1 MALPLGNIFSK
12 VESLRR
18 AAADRDQR
26 HRDVHDVR
34 SGDIDTVIPGSMP
47 DAWPKP
53 IVANLVDTSARDM
66 AETMG
71 VMPSVNCATSTMSTQ
86 KARNFATKKTKI
98 ASWYLIESGLY
109 AGQQI
114 VASDHYLTY
123 GMAIYVVE
131 PDFKNKRPHIRVENP
146 MGTYPELDA
155 FGRLRS
161 YTKVWREEAI
171 HLVAKYPQLLRTV
184 QGNQGDTGGWG
195 EREIELVKY
204 MDNERIVLYLP
215 QFGNLVV
222 DQMDNVLGKMYVSI
236 GKRPGYDHEI
246 RGAFD
251 DAIWVQLAKSR
262 MALLGLEATEKTV
275 RAPLAVPRDVQKMTF
290 GDDAIIRTDNPDKIK
305 RVGIDVPQAAMQEA
319 QILEQELRV
328 GTRTPEA
335 RSGNMDASI
344 ITGRG
349 VQALMGGFNTVITT
363 GQQVIGEALRIAIN
377 LAFEMDQALWPGEK
391 KTIRG
396 TVQGSPF
403 EETYEP
409 SKDINGDYTVD
420 VTYGFAAGQDPARA
434 IVGLLQLRGD
444 QLISRDFF
452 QRQLPMNIDVVA
464 MQTQIDNEQFT
475 DALKQGVM
483 GYMQAIPTMALQSQ
497 GMFDPVP
504 ELQKV
509 AELMKLREKGKSVA
523 DAVLEVFKPKEQ
535 PAGAQAPQD
544 PLAAALAGAQ
554 GAGGPGGPPGPGGAA
569 GAQQGP
575 NMAGVTPQQG
585 EPQGRDL
592 MGLLAGLNSKGQATM
607 AAQTRRQS
615 PI

>member
-1 MALPLGNIFSK
+1 MTTLENIFNR
-12 VESLRR
+12 VEALRR
-18 AAADRDQR
+18 AASDRDQR

-66 AETMG
+66 AEVMG
-71 VMPSVNCATSTMSTQ
+71 VMPSVNCTTGIMTTN
-86 KARNFATKKTKI
+86 KAKQFSSKRTKI
-98 ASWYLIESGLY
+98 ANWYLNESRLQ
-109 AGQQI
+109 AGKQI
-114 VASDHYLTY
+114 TASDHYLTY
-123 GMAIYVVE
+123 GMAIYVIE
-131 PDFKNKRPHIRVENP
+131 PDFKEMRPHIRVENP
-146 MGTYPELDA
+146 MGVYPEWDM
-155 FGRLRS
+155 FGRLKS

-171 HLVAKYPQLLRTV
+171 HLVAKYPQLMRVLQSNNVR
-184 QGNQGDTGGWG
+184 GSDTGWQH
-195 EREIELVKY
+195 REIEVVKY
-204 MDNERIVLYLP
+204 CDADQIVMYLP
-215 QFGNLVV
+215 QHGNRLV
-222 DQMDNVLGKMYVSI
+222 DQMENFLGKIYVSI
-236 GKRPGYDHEI
+236 GKRPGYDTEI

-305 RVGIDVPQAAMQEA
+305 RVGIDIPQAAFQESA
-319 QILEQELRV
+319 VLEQELRV

-335 RSGNMDASI
+335 RSGNLDASI

-363 GQQVIGEALRIAIN
+363 GQAVIGEALRIAIA
-377 LAFEMDQALWPGEK
+377 LAFEMDQKLWPNEK
-391 KTIRG
+391 RTIRG

-403 EETYEP
+403 EESYTP
-409 SKDINGDYTVD
+409 SKDIDGDYTVD

-452 QRQLPMNIDVVA
+452 QRQLPMNIDVVQ
-464 MQTQIDNEQFT
+464 MQQQIDNEQFS
-475 DALKQGVM
+475 DALKQGIM
-483 GYMQAIPTMALQSQ
+483 GYMSAIPQMALQAQ

-504 ELQKV
+504 ELEKV
-509 AELMKLREKGKSVA
+509 AKLITLREKGKSVA

-535 PAGAQAPQD
+535 TQAAPANPLEAAMAGAPSGPGSPGPGAPPGAAGGQQAPQ
-544 PLAAALAGAQ
+544 G
-554 GAGGPGGPPGPGGAA
+554 
-569 GAQQGP
+569 
-575 NMAGVTPQQG
+575 M
-585 EPQGRDL
+585 DL
-592 MGLLAGLNSKGQATM
+592 MTMLTGLTSGGKAT
-607 AAQTRRQS
+607 ASVRTQKQQ

>member
-1 MALPLGNIFSK
+1 MALTLENVFGK

-18 AAADRDQR
+18 ASADRDQR

-34 SGDIDTVIPGSMP
+34 CGDVDTVIPGSMP

-66 AETMG
+66 AEVMG
-71 VMPSVNCATSTMSTQ
+71 VMPSVNCTTAINTTN
-86 KARNFATKKTKI
+86 KAKQFSSKKTKI
-98 ASWYLIESGLY
+98 ANWYLIESRLY
-109 AGQQI
+109 AGKQI

-131 PDFKNKRPHIRVENP
+131 PDFKDKRPHIRVENP
-146 MGTYPELDA
+146 MGVYPEFDL
-155 FGRLRS
+155 FGRLKS

-171 HLVAKYPQLLRTV
+171 HLVAKYPALLRVLQANNT
-184 QGNQGDTGGWG
+184 QGPAVGWQQ
-195 EREIELVKY
+195 REIEVVKY
-204 MDNERIVLYLP
+204 CDDEQIIMFLPQHGNQVIDRMDNP
-215 QFGNLVV
+215 
-222 DQMDNVLGKMYVSI
+222 LGKVYVSI
-236 GKRPGYDHEI
+236 GKRPGYDNEV

-251 DAIWVQLAKSR
+251 DAIWIQLAKSR
-262 MALLGLEATEKTV
+262 MALLGLEAAEKNV

-290 GDDAIIRTDNPDKIK
+290 GNDALIRTDNPDKVM
-305 RVGIDVPQAAMQEA
+305 RVGLANNVAPLQES
-319 QILEQELRV
+319 QVLEQELRT

-335 RSGNMDASI
+335 RSGNMDASV

-363 GQQVIGEALRIAIN
+363 GQSVVGEALRIAIN
-377 LAFEMDQALWPGEK
+377 LAYEMDEKLWPNEK

-403 EETYEP
+403 EESYTP
-409 SKDINGDYTVD
+409 SKDIDGDYTVD

-452 QRQLPMNIDVVA
+452 QRQLPMNIDVVQ
-464 MQTQIDNEQFT
+464 MQQQIDNEQFT

-504 ELQKV
+504 ELQKI
-509 AELMKLREKGKSVA
+509 AKLIELREKGKSVH
-523 DAVLEVFKPKEQ
+523 DAVLDVFKPKEQ
-535 PAGAQAPQD
+535 PAGAAPQN
-544 PLAAALAGAQ
+544 PMEAAMAAQ
-554 GAGGPGGPPGPGGAA
+554 QAGPGGGQGPPPQGGAGAPPGASE
-569 GAQQGP
+569 Q
-575 NMAGVTPQQG
+575 
-585 EPQGRDL
+585 PQGMDL
-592 MGLLAGLNSKGQATM
+592 MSLLSGLTGGGEATM
-607 AAQTRRQS
+607 SARTQRQS

>member
-1 MALPLGNIFSK
+1 MALTLENIQGK

-18 AAADRDQR
+18 AAADRDHR

-47 DAWPKP
+47 DAWPKS

-66 AETMG
+66 SEVMG
-71 VMPSVNCATSTMSTQ
+71 VMPSVNCTTAIGTTN
-86 KARNFATKKTKI
+86 KAKQFSSKKTKI
-98 ASWYLIESGLY
+98 ANWYLTESRLY
-109 AGQQI
+109 AGKQI

-123 GMAIYVVE
+123 GMAIYVIE
-131 PDFKNKRPHIRVENP
+131 PNFEDKRPHLRVENP
-146 MGTYPELDA
+146 MGVYPEFDI

-171 HLVAKYPQLLRTV
+171 HLVAKYPQLLRIL
-184 QGNQGDTGGWG
+184 QANNNARGPATGWQQ
-195 EREIELVKY
+195 REIELVKY
-204 MDNERIVLYLP
+204 CDNDQIVMYMPQHGNQIIDRMDNP
-215 QFGNLVV
+215 
-222 DQMDNVLGKMYVSI
+222 LGKIYISI
-236 GKRPGYDHEI
+236 GKRPGYDNEI

-251 DAIWVQLAKSR
+251 DAIWIQLAKSR
-262 MALLGLEATEKTV
+262 MALLGLEAAEKNT

-290 GDDAIIRTDNPDKIK
+290 GDDAIIRTDHPDKVM
-305 RVGIDVPQAAMQEA
+305 RVGLANNVAPLQES
-319 QILEQELRV
+319 QVLEQELRV

-335 RSGNMDASI
+335 RSGNMDASV

-363 GQQVIGEALRIAIN
+363 GQAVIGEALRIAIN
-377 LAFEMDQALWPGEK
+377 LAFEMDEALWGAEK

-403 EETYEP
+403 EETYTP
-409 SKDINGDYTVD
+409 SKDIDGDYTVD

-452 QRQLPMNIDVVA
+452 QRQLPMNIDVA
-464 MQTQIDNEQFT
+464 QEQQKIDNEQFT
-475 DALKQGVM
+475 DALKQGLM
-483 GYMQAIPTMALQSQ
+483 GYMQAIPTMAVQSQ

-504 ELQKV
+504 ELQKI
-509 AELMKLREKGKSVA
+509 AKLITLREKGQAVH
-523 DAVLEVFKPKEQ
+523 DAVLKVWEPKEQ
-535 PAGAQAPQD
+535 KAPGD
-544 PLAAALAGAQ
+544 PLAAAQ
-554 GAGGPGGPPGPGGAA
+554 GAPQGAPG
-569 GAQQGP
+569 Q
-575 NMAGVTPQQG
+575 
-585 EPQGRDL
+585 EPQGAPQGAPGASQAPQGMDL
-592 MGLLAGLNSKGQATM
+592 MSLLSGMTSGGETTM
-607 AAQTRRQS
+607 SARTQRQS

>member
-1 MALPLGNIFSK
+1 MAYSLEQIFSR

-71 VMPSVNCATSTMSTQ
+71 VMPSVNCTTSMMTTN
-86 KARNFATKKTKI
+86 KAKQFNAKKTKI
-98 ASWYLIESGLY
+98 ANWYLIESKLY
-109 AGQQI
+109 AGKQI
-114 VASDHYLTY
+114 IASDHYLTY
-123 GMAIYVVE
+123 GMAIYCIE
-131 PDFKNKRPHIRVENP
+131 PDFVEKRPHIRIENP
-146 MGTYPELDA
+146 MGVYPEWDA

-171 HLVAKYPQLLRTV
+171 HLVAKFPELMTV
-184 QGNQGDTGGWG
+184 IQGNQGATDNWA
-195 EREIELVKY
+195 EREIQLVKY
-204 MDNERIVLYLP
+204 VDNDQIILYLP
-215 QFGNLVV
+215 DHGNRVV
-222 DQMDNVLGKMYVSI
+222 DRMENPMGKIYISI
-236 GKRPGYDHEI
+236 GKRPGYDTEV

-363 GQQVIGEALRIAIN
+363 GQQVIGEALRVAIG
-377 LAFEMDQALWPGEK
+377 LAFEMDQKLWPSEK

-403 EETYEP
+403 EESYIP
-409 SKDINGDYTVD
+409 SKDIDGDYTVD

-452 QRQLPMNIDVVA
+452 QRQLPMNIDVVQ
-464 MQTQIDNEQFT
+464 MQQQIDNEQFS
-475 DALKQGVM
+475 DALKQGIM

-509 AELMKLREKGKSVA
+509 AKLMELREKGKSVA

-535 PAGAQAPQD
+535 PAAAQAQN
-544 PLAAALAGAQ
+544 PLEAALGGGQ
-554 GAGGPGGPPGPGGAA
+554 GPGGPGGPPGAGGAA
-569 GAQQGP
+569 GA
-575 NMAGVTPQQG
+575 NMAGVTPQAG
-585 EPQGRDL
+585 ESQGRDL
-592 MGLLAGLNSKGQATM
+592 MSLLAGLNSKGQATM
-607 AAQTRRQS
+607 AAQSRRQQ
-615 PI
+615 PL

>member
-1 MALPLGNIFSK
+1 MALTLDNIFGK

-18 AAADRDQR
+18 ASADRDQR

-47 DAWPKP
+47 EAWPKP

-66 AETMG
+66 AEVMG
-71 VMPSVNCATSTMSTQ
+71 VMPSVNCTTSIMTTN
-86 KARNFATKKTKI
+86 KAKQFNSRKTKI
-98 ASWYLIESGLY
+98 ANWYLIESRLY
-109 AGQQI
+109 AGKQI
-114 VASDHYLTY
+114 TASDNYLTY
-123 GMAIYVVE
+123 GMAIYVIE
-131 PDFKNKRPHIRVENP
+131 PDFEEKRPHIRVENP
-146 MGTYPELDA
+146 MGVYPEWDI
-155 FGRLRS
+155 FGRLKS
-161 YTKVWREEAI
+161 YSKVWREEAI
-171 HLVAKYPQLLRTV
+171 HLVAKYPMLQRVLV
-184 QGNQGDTGGWG
+184 GNNSRGPAAGWE
-195 EREIELVKY
+195 EREIEVAKY
-204 MDNERIVLYLP
+204 VDNEQIVMYLP
-215 QFGNLVV
+215 QHGNQVV
-222 DQMDNVLGKMYVSI
+222 DRMENPLGKIFVSI
-236 GKRPGYDHEI
+236 GKRPGYDNEV

-251 DAIWVQLAKSR
+251 DAIWIQLAKSR
-262 MALLGLEATEKTV
+262 MALLGLEAAEKNT

-290 GDDAIIRTDNPDKIK
+290 GDDAIIRTDNPDKVV
-305 RVGIDVPQAAMQEA
+305 RVGLANNVAPLQES
-319 QILEQELRV
+319 QVLEQELRT

-363 GQQVIGEALRIAIN
+363 GQSVIGEALRIAIN
-377 LAFEMDQALWPGEK
+377 LAFEMDEKLWGEHK

-403 EETYEP
+403 EETYQP
-409 SKDINGDYTVD
+409 AKDIDGDYTVD

-452 QRQLPMNIDVVA
+452 QRQLPMNIDVVQ
-464 MQTQIDNEQFT
+464 MQQQIDNEQFT

-483 GYMQAIPTMALQSQ
+483 GYMQAIPQMALQSQ
-497 GMFDPVP
+497 GQFDPVP

-509 AELMKLREKGKSVA
+509 AKLIELREKGKAVH

-535 PAGAQAPQD
+535 PAQAQAMS
-544 PLAAALAGAQ
+544 PLEAALSGQ
-554 GAGGPGGPPGPGGAA
+554 PGQGGPPGQPGGE
-569 GAQQGP
+569 GA

-585 EPQGRDL
+585 QPQGRDL
-592 MGLLAGLNSKGQATM
+592 MSLLSGLNSKGQATM
-607 AAQTRRQS
+607 SAQARRQS

>member
-1 MALPLGNIFSK
+1 MALTLENVFGK

-18 AAADRDQR
+18 ASADRDQR

-34 SGDIDTVIPGSMP
+34 CGDVDTVIPGSMP

-66 AETMG
+66 AEVMG
-71 VMPSVNCATSTMSTQ
+71 VMPSVNCTTAISTTN
-86 KARNFATKKTKI
+86 KAKQFSSKKTKI
-98 ASWYLIESGLY
+98 ANWYLIESRLY
-109 AGQQI
+109 AGKQI

-123 GMAIYVVE
+123 GMAIYVIE
-131 PDFKNKRPHIRVENP
+131 PNFEDKRPHIRVENP
-146 MGTYPELDA
+146 MGVYPEFDL
-155 FGRLRS
+155 FGRLKS

-171 HLVAKYPQLLRTV
+171 HLVAKYPALLRILQANNV
-184 QGNQGDTGGWG
+184 RGPAVGWQQ
-195 EREIELVKY
+195 REIEVVKY
-204 MDNERIVLYLP
+204 CDGEQIVMFLPQHGNQIVDRMDNP
-215 QFGNLVV
+215 
-222 DQMDNVLGKMYVSI
+222 LGKVYVSI
-236 GKRPGYDHEI
+236 GRRPGYDNEV

-251 DAIWVQLAKSR
+251 DAIWIQLAKSR
-262 MALLGLEATEKTV
+262 MALLGLEAAEKNV

-290 GDDAIIRTDNPDKIK
+290 GNDALIRTDNPDKVM
-305 RVGIDVPQAAMQEA
+305 RVGLANNVAPLQES
-319 QILEQELRV
+319 QVLEQELRT

-335 RSGNMDASI
+335 RSGNMDASV

-363 GQQVIGEALRIAIN
+363 GQSVIGEALRIAIN
-377 LAFEMDQALWPGEK
+377 LAYEMDEKLWGGTK

-409 SKDINGDYTVD
+409 SKDIAGDYTVD

-452 QRQLPMNIDVVA
+452 QRQLPMNIDVVQ
-464 MQTQIDNEQFT
+464 MQQQIDNEQFT

-504 ELQKV
+504 ELQKI
-509 AELMKLREKGKSVA
+509 AKLIELREKGKSVH
-523 DAVLEVFKPKEQ
+523 DAVLDVWKPKEQ
-535 PAGAQAPQD
+535 PAGAAPQN
-544 PLAAALAGAQ
+544 PMEAAMAAQ
-554 GAGGPGGPPGPGGAA
+554 QAGPGGGQGPPPQGGAGAPPGASE
-569 GAQQGP
+569 Q
-575 NMAGVTPQQG
+575 
-585 EPQGRDL
+585 PQGMDL
-592 MGLLAGLNSKGQATM
+592 MSLLSGLTGGGEATM
-607 AAQTRRQS
+607 SARTQRQS

>member
-1 MALPLGNIFSK
+1 MALTLDNIFSK
-12 VESLRR
+12 TESLRR
-18 AAADRDQR
+18 AARDRDQR

-66 AETMG
+66 AEVMG
-71 VMPSVNCATSTMSTQ
+71 VMPSVNCTTSITSTYKSKQ
-86 KARNFATKKTKI
+86 FNSKKTKI
-98 ASWYLIESGLY
+98 ATWYLIESRMY
-109 AGQQI
+109 AGKQI
-114 VASDHYLTY
+114 VVSDYYLTY

-131 PDFKNKRPHIRVENP
+131 PDFQEKRPHIRIENP
-146 MGTYPELDA
+146 MGVYPEFDA

-161 YTKVWREEAI
+161 YTKVWREEAV
-171 HLVAKYPQLLRTV
+171 HLVSKFPQLLRV
-184 QGNQGDTGGWG
+184 LQANQSQASQAGWQ
-195 EREIELVKY
+195 EREIEVVKY
-204 MDNERIVLYLP
+204 TDNDRIVMFLP
-215 QFGNLVV
+215 QHGNQVV
-222 DQMDNVLGKMYVSI
+222 DQMDNPMGKIYVSI
-236 GKRPGYDHEI
+236 GKRPGFDNEV

-262 MALLGLEATEKTV
+262 MALLGLEATEKNV

-290 GDDAIIRTDNPDKIK
+290 GDDAIIRTDNPQHIT
-305 RVGIDVPQAAMQEA
+305 RVGLANNVAPMQEA
-319 QILEQELRV
+319 QLLEQELRT

-335 RSGNMDASI
+335 RSGQMDASV

-377 LAFEMDQALWPGEK
+377 LAFEMDEKLWGQEK

-403 EETYEP
+403 EETYQP
-409 SKDINGDYTVD
+409 SKDIDGDYTVD

-452 QRQLPMNIDVVA
+452 QRQLPMNIDVVQ
-464 MQTQIDNEQFT
+464 MQQQIDNEQFT

-483 GYMQAIPTMALQSQ
+483 GYMQAIPQMALQSQ
-497 GMFDPVP
+497 GQFDPVP

-509 AELMKLREKGKSVA
+509 AKLIELREKGKPVHE
-523 DAVLEVFKPKEQ
+523 AVLDIFKPPKQ
-535 PAGAQAPQD
+535 TAQAQAQD
-544 PLAAALAGAQ
+544 PLAAALSGAQ
-554 GAGGPGGPPGPGGAA
+554 GPGGPGGPGGAGGAA
-569 GAQQGP
+569 QA
-575 NMAGVTPQQG
+575 NMAGVTPQAG
-585 EPQGRDL
+585 EQQGRDL
-592 MGLLAGLNSKGQATM
+592 MSLLSGLNSKGQATM
-607 AAQTRRQS
+607 GAQTRRQQ
-615 PI
+615 PV

>member
-1 MALPLGNIFSK
+1 MALSLEQIHGK
-12 VESLRR
+12 VEALRR

-34 SGDIDTVIPGSMP
+34 AGKIETVVPGSMP

-66 AETMG
+66 AEVMG
-71 VMPSVNCATSTMSTQ
+71 VMPSVNCTTGIMSTA
-86 KARNFATKKTKI
+86 KSKVFNSKKTKV
-98 ASWYLIESGLY
+98 ANWYLIESKLY

-114 VASDHYLTY
+114 VAADNYLTY
-123 GMAIYVVE
+123 GMAIYTVE
-131 PDFKNKRPHIRVENP
+131 PDFQDKRPHIRVENP
-146 MGTYPELDA
+146 MGVYPETDL
-155 FGRLRS
+155 FGRLKS
-161 YTKVWREEAI
+161 YAKVWREEAI
-171 HLVAKYPQLLRTV
+171 HLVSKFPHLLRV
-184 QGNQGDTGGWG
+184 IQGNQGADTGWA
-195 EREIELVKY
+195 EREIEVVKY
-204 MDNERIVLYLP
+204 VDADRIIMFLP
-215 QFGNLVV
+215 QHGNQLV
-222 DQMDNVLGKMYVSI
+222 DQMDNPLGKIFISVGY
-236 GKRPGYDHEI
+236 RPGYDTEV

-251 DAIWVQLAKSR
+251 DAIWVQLAKAR

-305 RVGIDVPQAAMQEA
+305 RVGIDVPQAAMQES

-363 GQQVIGEALRIAIN
+363 GQTVLGEALRIAIN

-403 EETYEP
+403 EESYVP
-409 SKDINGDYTVD
+409 SKDIDGDYTVD

-452 QRQLPMNIDVVA
+452 QRQLPMNIDVVQ
-464 MQTQIDNEQFT
+464 MQQQIDNEQFT

-483 GYMQAIPTMALQSQ
+483 GYMSAIPQMALQAQ
-497 GMFDPVP
+497 GQFDPVP

-509 AELMKLREKGKSVA
+509 AKLIALRERGKSVA

-535 PAGAQAPQD
+535 AAAMAQD
-544 PLAAALAGAQ
+544 PLAAALGGGQ
-554 GAGGPGGPPGPGGAA
+554 PGGGPGGQGSDSGAA
-569 GAQQGP
+569 GV
-575 NMAGVTPQQG
+575 NTAGVTPQPG
-585 EPQGRDL
+585 ETQGRDL
-592 MGLLAGLNSKGQATM
+592 MSLLAGLNSKGQATM
-607 AAQTRRQS
+607 SAQSRRQQ
-615 PI
+615 PL

>member
-1 MALPLGNIFSK
+1 MLSYDQIANK

-66 AETMG
+66 SEVMG
-71 VMPSVNCATSTMSTQ
+71 VMPSVNCTTSIMTTA
-86 KARNFATKKTKI
+86 KAKQFNSKKTKI
-98 ASWYLIESGLY
+98 ANWYLIESNLY

-114 VASDHYLTY
+114 VAADYYLTY
-123 GMAIYVVE
+123 GMAIYVIE
-131 PDFKNKRPHIRVENP
+131 PDFQTKRPHIRVENP
-146 MGTYPELDA
+146 MGVYPEFDI
-155 FGRLRS
+155 FGRLKS
-161 YTKVWREEAI
+161 YVKVWREEAI
-171 HLVAKYPQLLRTV
+171 HLVAKYPQLLRHLQANNTRGPEAAW
-184 QGNQGDTGGWG
+184 Q
-195 EREIELVKY
+195 EREIEVIKY
-204 MDNERIVLYLP
+204 VDGDQIMMYLP
-215 QFGNLVV
+215 QHGNTIV
-222 DQMDNVLGKMYVSI
+222 DRMENPLGKIYVSI
-236 GKRPGYDHEI
+236 GRRPGFDNEV

-290 GDDAIIRTDNPDKIK
+290 GDDAIIRTDNPDKIR
-305 RVGIDVPQAAMQEA
+305 RVGIDVPQAAMQES
-319 QILEQELRV
+319 QVLEQELRV

-344 ITGRG
+344 ITGKG

-363 GQQVIGEALRIAIN
+363 GQAVLGEALRTAIN
-377 LAFEMDQALWPGEK
+377 LAFEMDEKLWGGEK

-403 EETYEP
+403 EESYTP
-409 SKDINGDYTVD
+409 SKDIDGDYTVD

-452 QRQLPMNIDVVA
+452 QRQLPMNIDVVQ
-464 MQTQIDNEQFT
+464 MQQQIDNEQFT
-475 DALKQGVM
+475 DALKQGLM
-483 GYMQAIPTMALQSQ
+483 GYMSAIPQMALQAQ
-497 GMFDPVP
+497 GQFDPVP

-509 AELMKLREKGKSVA
+509 ARLIELREKGKSVH

-535 PAGAQAPQD
+535 PAAQAQD
-544 PLAAALAGAQ
+544 PLAAALGGGQ
-554 GAGGPGGPPGPGGAA
+554 PPGGPGGPGADSGAA
-569 GAQQGP
+569 QA
-575 NMAGVTPQQG
+575 NMAGVTPQAGQQ
-585 EPQGRDL
+585 QGRDL
-592 MGLLAGLNSKGQATM
+592 MSLLSGLNSKGQATM
-607 AAQTRRQS
+607 GAQTRRQQ
-615 PI
+615 PV

>member
-1 MALPLGNIFSK
+1 MAYSLEQIFSR

-71 VMPSVNCATSTMSTQ
+71 VMPSVNCSTSIMTTN
-86 KARNFATKKTKI
+86 KAKQFNSKKTKI
-98 ASWYLIESGLY
+98 ANWYLIESGLY
-109 AGQQI
+109 SGKQI
-114 VASDHYLTY
+114 IASDHYLTY
-123 GMAIYVVE
+123 GMAVYVVE
-131 PDFKNKRPHIRVENP
+131 PDFKEKRPHIRIENP
-146 MGTYPELDA
+146 MGVYPEWDA

-171 HLVAKYPQLLRTV
+171 HLVAKYPQLMRV
-184 QGNQGDTGGWG
+184 IQGNQGATDNWA
-195 EREIELVKY
+195 EREIQLVKY
-204 MDNERIVLYLP
+204 VDQDQIVMYLP
-215 QFGNLVV
+215 DHGNQIV
-222 DQMDNVLGKMYVSI
+222 DQMPNPLGKIYISI
-236 GKRPGYDHEI
+236 GKRPGYDNEV

-305 RVGIDVPQAAMQEA
+305 RIGIDVPQAAMQES

-377 LAFEMDQALWPGEK
+377 LAFEMDQALWPSEK

-403 EETYEP
+403 EESYVP
-409 SKDINGDYTVD
+409 SKDIDGDYTVD

-452 QRQLPMNIDVVA
+452 QRQLPMNIDVVQ
-464 MQTQIDNEQFT
+464 MQQQIDNEQFS
-475 DALKQGVM
+475 DALKQGIM

-509 AELMKLREKGKSVA
+509 AKLMELREKGKSVA

-535 PAGAQAPQD
+535 PAQAQN
-544 PLAAALAGAQ
+544 PLEAAMGGGQ
-554 GAGGPGGPPGPGGAA
+554 GPGGPGGPPGAGGAA
-569 GAQQGP
+569 QA
-575 NMAGVTPQQG
+575 NMAGVTPQAG
-585 EPQGRDL
+585 ESQGRDL
-592 MGLLAGLNSKGQATM
+592 MSLLAGLNSKGQATM
-607 AAQTRRQS
+607 AAQSRRQQ
-615 PI
+615 PL